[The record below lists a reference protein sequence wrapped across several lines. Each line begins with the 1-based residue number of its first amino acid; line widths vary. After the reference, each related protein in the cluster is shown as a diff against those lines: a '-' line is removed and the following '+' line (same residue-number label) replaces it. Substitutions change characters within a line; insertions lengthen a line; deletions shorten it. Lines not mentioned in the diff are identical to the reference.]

1 MVNMKVKKLLC
12 MTEKDALRL
21 KEKAKE
27 AGMNES
33 EYLRLMIWQQPND
46 YPEIKLLLGRLINEV
61 NHVGVNINQIVKR
74 HNSGEYQEGD
84 KALLEAYLQKICDT
98 LEEAVVELG
107 NK

>member
-84 KALLEAYLQKICDT
+84 KALLGAYLQKICDA